1 MRLKTGFRYADTNRS
16 RLENDRQKVA
26 TTLSQRSDKAMTKR
40 APSAVACLLAAF
52 LLFGCGGGG
61 GGDSASLYTGITS
74 PATVTDNN
82 AEEIALQSYQAG
94 DLSSSTVSILG
105 VSESGNSA
113 VGSPKLLT
121 LARMLKE
128 SADRMPVLSG
138 TTVPL
143 GSSTSAQ
150 PMATYDNTIYDGQ
163 GGSMTVHLSINEQ
176 TGEFS
181 GTFRFNTMHGDGG
194 ELISGLASVSGSF
207 DMTGGSFT
215 RIRFSFNPVTMDDGT
230 DIVSIYGRVELESDG
245 FSASATMNI
254 FLQDGNTL
262 ETVWISGYTMTLTD
276 GPDAD
281 LDGEPDYV
289 DATVTG
295 KIYLPNFGCVV
306 VTTPTPFRHYA
317 GYSLPSSGV
326 LLVTGSEGGSAKL
339 VVNSDIPESPG
350 YHVEADLDGIPGY
363 EWIGIDR
370 FWL

>member
-1 MRLKTGFRYADTNRS
+1 
-16 RLENDRQKVA
+16 
-26 TTLSQRSDKAMTKR
+26 MTKR
-40 APSAVACLLAAF
+40 APSAVVCLLAAF
-52 LLFGCGGGG
+52 LLFGCGGGGG

-82 AEEIALQSYQAG
+82 AEEIALQAYQAG
-94 DLSSSTVSILG
+94 DLSASTVSILG

-113 VGSPKLLT
+113 VGSPKLLI

-128 SADRMPVLSG
+128 SADGMPVLSG

-181 GTFRFNTMHGDGG
+181 GTFRFNSMHGDNG

-215 RIRFSFNPVTMDDGT
+215 RIRFSFNPITMDDGT
-230 DIVSIYGRVELESDG
+230 DIVSIYGRVDLESDG

-262 ETVWISGYTMTLTD
+262 ETVWISGYTMTLFD
-276 GPDAD
+276 GPDND
-281 LDGEPDYV
+281 FDGEPDYV

-317 GYSLPSSGV
+317 GYMLPSDGV
-326 LLVTGSEGGSAKL
+326 LLVTGGEGGSAKL
-339 VVNSDIPESPG
+339 VVNSAIPESSG
-350 YHVEADLDGIPGY
+350 YHVEADLDGDSGY
-363 EWIGIDR
+363 EWIGIDHS
-370 FWL
+370 WL